1 VAFLLKVGTRCVM
14 PFSRRTA
21 PIDLHCLSISR
32 YSILFLPKTQ
42 GWDTYQ
48 ELLIKAIEPL
58 SLDQLSLRTAPQL
71 RSIGENA
78 AHIVGTRVG
87 MIHGVLGEGDAAIE
101 PMDLW
106 DSPGAPARSAAEL
119 IEGLNAT
126 WQMIA
131 NALTSFTP
139 ADLDDVIEHTTRS
152 GKTRRFTRQWVIWQV
167 IEHDLHHGGEIS
179 LILGTHGLTGIT
191 I

>member
-1 VAFLLKVGTRCVM
+1 MAEQQLSLL
-14 PFSRRTA
+14 PFYT
-21 PIDLHCLSISR
+21 
-32 YSILFLPKTQ
+32 
-42 GWDTYQ
+42 GWNTYQ
-48 ELLIKAIEPL
+48 ELLLNAIEPL
-58 SLDQLSLRTAPQL
+58 SLDQLSLHTTPQL

-87 MIHGVLGEGDAAIE
+87 MSHGIPGEGEAAIE

-106 DSPGAPARSAAEL
+106 DSPGASARSAAEL
-119 IEGLNAT
+119 IEDLNAT
-126 WQMIA
+126 WQMMA
-131 NALTSFTP
+131 NALTRWTP

-179 LILGTHGLTGIT
+179 LLLGTHGLTGIT